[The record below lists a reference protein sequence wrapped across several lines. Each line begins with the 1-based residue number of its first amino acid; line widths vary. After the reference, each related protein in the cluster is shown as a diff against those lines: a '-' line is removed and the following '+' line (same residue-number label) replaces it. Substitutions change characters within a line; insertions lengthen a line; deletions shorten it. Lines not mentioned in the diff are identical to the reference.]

1 MKVCLVAIPLI
12 AGAMFFSG
20 CLELYPGPG
29 VVSGGSGGAGG
40 SDSSGVSSG
49 IDAVTQ
55 AGIDAS
61 NAATQQQ
68 LDSHP

>member
-1 MKVCLVAIPLI
+1 MKVSLMAVPLI

-20 CLELYPGPG
+20 CFELDSGLVP
-29 VVSGGSGGAGG
+29 GGSGGADG
-40 SDSSGVSSG
+40 SDSSSVSSG
-49 IDAVTQ
+49 IDPVTQ

-68 LDSHP
+68 LATP